1 MLSLRKEGIEMERS
15 RIVEFLE
22 DNGLSEIEEIKYN
35 DKVVLL
41 KFDFDFDEEEL
52 EAARAYADDECEEEK
67 EGDSW
72 YDEYF
77 LNYLNELA
85 VDTVGEVTEDLME
98 ELSLQAQFAS
108 YELTKENH
116 TYNEF
121 MCVFYENGID
131 VDLDEILD
139 EIDKR

>member
-52 EAARAYADDECEEEK
+52 ESARAYADDECEEEK

-72 YDEYF
+72 YEEYF